1 MPHKRIKS
9 IPFHILAPNLVTVLA
24 MAAGITSIR
33 LSAQGKW
40 ELAIIAIFLAAVFDG
55 LDGRIARL
63 LKASTKFGAELDS
76 LSDFVSFGVAPA
88 MLLYFWS
95 LSELKGIG
103 WVLCATLAISC
114 SLRLARFNVMLESDP
129 MPKYWQHFFVG
140 MPAPAAAI
148 SALLPLLFYYSLG
161 FNYSFLRMPI
171 ITGTFALL
179 ISIMMVSKIPTI
191 CLKKLHIP
199 APMLIPMMLIF
210 ALTAGF
216 MVNKPFATASVLTSI
231 YLLSLPVGFYLF
243 LKEKKKYLSLNE
255 ENKEDF

>member
-40 ELAIIAIFLAAVFDG
+40 ELAIIAIFLAAIFDG

-95 LSELKGIG
+95 LSELKG
-103 WVLCATLAISC
+103 
-114 SLRLARFNVMLESDP
+114 M
-129 MPKYWQHFFVG
+129 
-140 MPAPAAAI
+140 
-148 SALLPLLFYYSLG
+148 
-161 FNYSFLRMPI
+161 
-171 ITGTFALL
+171 
-179 ISIMMVSKIPTI
+179 
-191 CLKKLHIP
+191 
-199 APMLIPMMLIF
+199 
-210 ALTAGF
+210 AGF
-216 MVNKPFATASVLTSI
+216 YAQH
-231 YLLSLPVGFYLF
+231 
-243 LKEKKKYLSLNE
+243 
-255 ENKEDF
+255 